1 VYADNEFRRIHFLQM
16 SQLFKV
22 YSYHCTKI
30 TIVKKLAVDPRA
42 KALIFDLDG
51 TLVDSMPLHYEAWKE
66 VCATGGLDFS
76 EEEFYGLAGIPSDR
90 IFEIINERHGTDFVP
105 QYHSQIKENI
115 YLKKIG
121 KLKPIQ
127 PVLDLA
133 IEYFGK
139 MPMSIGTGSPGDHSW
154 EAVRALGLDKYFT
167 ILISKNDV
175 KVGKPDPETFLK
187 CAGAMNIEPQYCQV
201 FEDGDPGL
209 EAARTAG
216 MIATDIRDYLGPRIT
231 F

>member
-1 VYADNEFRRIHFLQM
+1 M
-16 SQLFKV
+16 
-22 YSYHCTKI
+22 
-30 TIVKKLAVDPRA
+30 KKLAVDPKA

-66 VCATGGLDFS
+66 VCATGGLDFL
-76 EEEFYGLAGIPSDR
+76 EKEFYGLAGVPSDR
-90 IFEIINERHGTDFVP
+90 IFEIINERHGTDFDP
-105 QYHSQIKENI
+105 QYHSQIKENT

-133 IEYFGK
+133 IEYYGK

-154 EAVRALGLDKYFT
+154 NAVRALGLDKYFD

-175 KVGKPDPETFLK
+175 KIGKPNPETFLK
-187 CAGAMNIEPQYCQV
+187 CAEAMHVEPQFCQV
-201 FEDGDPGL
+201 FEDGEPGL
-209 EAARTAG
+209 EAARAAG
-216 MIATDIRDYLGPRIT
+216 MIATDIRDYIASRIT